1 MGIVRPVKNLSG
13 GETFIVCLSL
23 ALGLSVVASY
33 KVAVNSLFL
42 DEGFGSLDDLS
53 LEKALYA
60 LASLNAE
67 GKTIG
72 IISHVPLVKERIGLQ
87 IDVTPLGNGHSVIS
101 GPGVKQ
107 C

>member
-1 MGIVRPVKNLSG
+1 MGIIRPVKNLSG

-53 LEKALYA
+53 LAKALYA

-87 IDVTPLGNGHSVIS
+87 IEVSPLGNGHSQIS
-101 GPGVKQ
+101 GPGVKAI
-107 C
+107 